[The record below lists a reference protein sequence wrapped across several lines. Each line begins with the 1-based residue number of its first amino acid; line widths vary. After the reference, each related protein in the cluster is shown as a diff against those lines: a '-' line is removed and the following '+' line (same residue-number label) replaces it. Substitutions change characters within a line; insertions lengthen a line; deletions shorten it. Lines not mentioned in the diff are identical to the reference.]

1 MKFQFLKNK
10 KLILTLAAC
19 AVLAVGLSSTY
30 AILKA
35 QTNTVNNTFGLEQI
49 NTHIDEPDFPGQEVK
64 PGASIKKDVKIV
76 NDGPSDAFIR
86 ARVTISPSNVG
97 ITTSYVE
104 KDEAGNVTK
113 TAELGDGWEY
123 NKSDGWYYYKKVV
136 PVDESTTALFTT
148 VTLPDDLNQ
157 NFDLTVYQEAVGTG
171 SYTVNSTDIKVEK
184 IKDLFDNIT
193 TKQDGN

>member
-1 MKFQFLKNK
+1 MKFQFLNNK

-49 NTHIDEPDFPGQEVK
+49 NTHIDEDFPEQEVK

-86 ARVTISPSNVG
+86 ARVTISPSDVG
-97 ITTSYVE
+97 VITE
-104 KDEAGNVTK
+104 GMGEN
-113 TAELGDGWEY
+113 WEY
-123 NKSDGWYYYKKVV
+123 NEADGWYYYKKVV
-136 PVDESTTALFTT
+136 PEVATETIDNKTTSLFTT
-148 VTLPDDLNQ
+148 VKLSKNLKE
-157 NFDLTVYQEAVGTG
+157 NFDVTVYQEAVGTG
-171 SYTVNSTDIKVEK
+171 QYQAGETVDVEK
-184 IKDLFDNIT
+184 IQPFFDAVNSKT
-193 TKQDGN
+193 RTE